1 MSRTS
6 TELTQIH
13 KEKGCVDKIFLG
25 TFVREDLAKEISLLE
40 REYNK
45 NCHDFGKPRGSLG
58 SE

>member
-1 MSRTS
+1 M
-6 TELTQIH
+6 
-13 KEKGCVDKIFLG
+13 DKIFLG